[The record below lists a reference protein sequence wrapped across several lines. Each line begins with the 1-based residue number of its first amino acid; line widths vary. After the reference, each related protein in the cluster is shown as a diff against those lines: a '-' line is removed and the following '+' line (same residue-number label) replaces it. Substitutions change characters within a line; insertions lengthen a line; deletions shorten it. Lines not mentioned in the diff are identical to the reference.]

1 MKRAQPT
8 SESSHSQRA
17 LRTERRVRDRRVARA
32 ADFDHPIVARCTRY
46 LTELE
51 LSPTEAQTALFQRW
65 IESADDLLLVAPTG
79 SGKTFAVALPL
90 LCSIDADR
98 SHHLA
103 NATAALVLAPTRALV
118 EQHTATLETIARG
131 LSALDRRDELTREPL
146 TVAARTGDTKA
157 AERSSQKKS
166 PPAILV
172 LTPESLAVLLATDAR
187 EALSGVRSVWL
198 DEVHQLCAHKRGALL
213 STTLATLDRFVLGRA
228 GHRPRRVAST
238 ATASPVHAIRRW
250 ISGAQSPPASLVEA
264 GTFRPPELS
273 VLIPPSDQ
281 PFPAAGFSARKLLPA
296 IARAIASTPGCT
308 MMFVSSRPRA
318 EAWTQA
324 LRDVLPA
331 SMPVACFHGSMSA
344 DERGLVTLKLRRGEL
359 RAVVATNSLE
369 AGIDVPDAD
378 QVLFLGAPST
388 VTQAVQCAGR
398 SRHRPDAMPR
408 AMIACTDVADVIDAL
423 AVRRCASRC
432 EIEPASLREGD
443 EDVLVQAVLAQ
454 CALAPAR
461 PDELL
466 SALRGSSAFAD
477 LNEDTL
483 FQVIE
488 HLRTGGEALSS
499 YDAAHRIA
507 LDGESDAFALCDSA
521 ARRAYLRAIGTI
533 VDDPAVEVVFASR
546 LIGRIEGR
554 FAQGLEVG
562 DRFALSGSV
571 WKILARTPERLEVS
585 RDDRSRGP
593 VARWTGARMTRSEL
607 VSREV
612 ARCYAALDR
621 LCAHEINAGE
631 TATLDAIGDELSVD
645 RSTAALLAQWTRA
658 QRAVSAV
665 PTADR
670 LVLECVR
677 GRATD
682 TLVLF
687 TFAGWSA
694 NEAIARAAAERWRAH
709 TGAGCEFA
717 ASDIGLSLALP
728 RRAALRVTQP
738 EAARSLFAPDE
749 LRAVLRR
756 TLDGS
761 MLAKSAF
768 REVARVAQLSTADT
782 RPGGATPGLLYD
794 VLRKHAPGHLLLSAL
809 DRSIMATL
817 DVERAER
824 ARRAGR
830 TNDAIAFYERALQW
844 RYPQNPRWDD
854 ASLELARLLV
864 EAGRLPQA
872 LAVIERALS
881 VREQLVLIP
890 GSAVR
895 PQFPP
900 LAMERG
906 RVLEAMGE
914 RARAADAFHDVYTG
928 FPQSILRDDALE
940 EESRLRVALG
950 DRSRACA
957 IDAQLAREFPCTRRG
972 RAALVR
978 ARECGAITNSNEP
991 RCAERRRPRASEED
1005 AGEDS
1010 ANNRESPSDSS
1021 APAQESS
1028 TSNPAQSDSA
1038 ARERR

>member
-1 MKRAQPT
+1 L
-8 SESSHSQRA
+8 S
-17 LRTERRVRDRRVARA
+17 
-32 ADFDHPIVARCTRY
+32 
-46 LTELE
+46 ELE
-51 LSPTEAQTALFQRW
+51 LAPTEAQSELFQRW
-65 IESADDLLLVAPTG
+65 IEGTDDLLLVAPTG

-90 LCSIDADR
+90 LCSIDAHR
-98 SHHLA
+98 ANHLA
-103 NATAALVLAPTRALV
+103 HGTAALVLCPTRALV
-118 EQHTATLETIARG
+118 DQHAATLETLARG
-131 LSALDRRDELTREPL
+131 LAALDRRDGLAREPL

-157 AERSSQKKS
+157 ADRSSQKKS

-187 EALSGVRSVWL
+187 EGLAGVMSVWL

-213 STTLATLDRFVLGRA
+213 STTLAALDRLVSARG
-228 GHRPRRVAST
+228 GHRPRRVATT
-238 ATASPVHAIRRW
+238 ATANPVHAIRRW
-250 ISGAQSPPASLVEA
+250 IAGANSPPASLVEA

-273 VLIPPSDQ
+273 VLIPACDQ
-281 PFPAAGFSARKLLPA
+281 PFPGAGFSARRLLPA
-296 IARAIASTPGCT
+296 VARTIASAPGCT

-344 DERGLVTLKLRRGEL
+344 DERGLVALKLRRGEL
-359 RAVVATNSLE
+359 RAVVATSSLE

-378 QVLFLGAPST
+378 QVFFLGAPTT
-388 VTQAVQCAGR
+388 VTQAVQSAGR
-398 SRHRPDAMPR
+398 SRHRPDSMPR
-408 AMIACTDVADVIDAL
+408 AVIACTDVADVIDAI
-423 AVRRCASRC
+423 AVRRCASRG
-432 EIEPASLREGD
+432 EIEPAVLREGD

-466 SALRGSSAFAD
+466 AALKSSSAFAA

-488 HLRTGGEALSS
+488 HLRTGGDALSS
-499 YDAAHRIA
+499 YDAAYRIA
-507 LDGESDAFALCDSA
+507 LEPETGAFSLCDSS

-562 DRFALSGSV
+562 DRFALAGSV
-571 WKILARTPERLEVS
+571 WKILARTPERVEVS
-585 RDDRSRGP
+585 RDDRGRGP

-621 LCAHEINAGE
+621 LCAHEFKMSDS
-631 TATLDAIGDELSVD
+631 DALALSLGDELSVD
-645 RSTAALLAQWTRA
+645 RATAALLAKWTRA

-677 GRATD
+677 GRSSD

-709 TGAGCEFA
+709 TGAGCEFS
-717 ASDIGLSLALP
+717 ASDIGLALTLP
-728 RRAALRVTQP
+728 RRASLRASRADEAL
-738 EAARSLFAPDE
+738 SLFAPDG

-761 MLAKSAF
+761 MLAKSTF

-794 VLRKHAPGHLLLSAL
+794 VLRKHAPHHLLLSAL
-809 DRSIMATL
+809 DRSIMAAL
-817 DVERAER
+817 DVDRAER
-824 ARRAGR
+824 ALRSLAAQPHVPFFVL
-830 TNDAIAFYERALQW
+830 DA
-844 RYPQNPRWDD
+844 PSPM
-854 ASLELARLLV
+854 SVPVLARGEQTTDRVAPDDLD
-864 EAGRLPQA
+864 GA
-872 LAVIERALS
+872 LA
-881 VREQLVLIP
+881 
-890 GSAVR
+890 
-895 PQFPP
+895 
-900 LAMERG
+900 
-906 RVLEAMGE
+906 RVAHELWLRSG
-914 RARAADAFHDVYTG
+914 AADL
-928 FPQSILRDDALE
+928 P
-940 EESRLRVALG
+940 
-950 DRSRACA
+950 
-957 IDAQLAREFPCTRRG
+957 
-972 RAALVR
+972 
-978 ARECGAITNSNEP
+978 
-991 RCAERRRPRASEED
+991 
-1005 AGEDS
+1005 
-1010 ANNRESPSDSS
+1010 
-1021 APAQESS
+1021 
-1028 TSNPAQSDSA
+1028 
-1038 ARERR
+1038 

>member
-1 MKRAQPT
+1 M
-8 SESSHSQRA
+8 S
-17 LRTERRVRDRRVARA
+17 
-32 ADFDHPIVARCTRY
+32 
-46 LTELE
+46 ELE
-51 LSPTEAQTALFQRW
+51 LAPTEAQTALFQRW
-65 IESADDLLLVAPTG
+65 IEDVDDLLLVAPTG

-90 LCSIDADR
+90 LCSIDAHR
-98 SHHLA
+98 ANHLA
-103 NATAALVLAPTRALV
+103 HGTAALVLAPTRALV
-118 EQHTATLETIARG
+118 EQHAATLEAIARG
-131 LSALDRRDELTREPL
+131 LSALDRRDGLIREPL

-166 PPAILV
+166 PPAVLV

-187 EALSGVRSVWL
+187 EGLAGVTSVWL

-213 STTLATLDRFVLGRA
+213 STTLAALDRLVSARCGQ
-228 GHRPRRVAST
+228 RPRRVAST

-250 ISGAQSPPASLVEA
+250 ISGANAPPASLVEA

-273 VLIPPSDQ
+273 VLIPACDQ
-281 PFPAAGFSARKLLPA
+281 PFPGAGFSARKLLPA
-296 IARAIASTPGCT
+296 VARTIASAPGCT

-324 LRDVLPA
+324 LRDVLPT

-344 DERGLVTLKLRRGEL
+344 DERGLVALKLRRGEL
-359 RAVVATNSLE
+359 RAVVATSSLE

-378 QVLFLGAPST
+378 QVLFLGAPTT
-388 VTQAVQCAGR
+388 VTQAVQSAGR

-408 AMIACTDVADVIDAL
+408 AVIACTDVADVIDAI
-423 AVRRCASRC
+423 AVRRCASRG
-432 EIEPASLREGD
+432 EIEPAALREGD

-466 SALRGSSAFAD
+466 VALKSASAFAE

-488 HLRTGGEALSS
+488 HLRTGGEALSA

-507 LDGESDAFALCDSA
+507 LEPESDAFSLCDSA

-562 DRFALSGSV
+562 DRFALAGSV
-571 WKILARTPERLEVS
+571 WKILARTPERVEVS
-585 RDDRSRGP
+585 RDDKGRGP

-621 LCAHEINAGE
+621 ECAHEIN
-631 TATLDAIGDELSVD
+631 TSDSDALLGALGDELSVD
-645 RSTAALLAQWTRA
+645 RATAALLAKWTRA

-665 PTADR
+665 PTAER

-677 GRATD
+677 GRTTD

-694 NEAIARAAAERWRAH
+694 NEAIARASAERWRAH
-709 TGAGCEFA
+709 TGAGCEFS
-717 ASDIGLSLALP
+717 ASDIGLALTLP
-728 RRAALRVTQP
+728 RRASLRASRADEAL
-738 EAARSLFAPDE
+738 SLFAPNA

-761 MLAKSAF
+761 MLAKSTF

-809 DRSIMATL
+809 DRSIMAAL
-817 DVERAER
+817 DVDRAER
-824 ARRAGR
+824 ALRSLAAQPHVPFFVL
-830 TNDAIAFYERALQW
+830 DA
-844 RYPQNPRWDD
+844 PSPM
-854 ASLELARLLV
+854 SVPVLARGERTTDRVAPDDLD
-864 EAGRLPQA
+864 GA
-872 LAVIERALS
+872 LA
-881 VREQLVLIP
+881 
-890 GSAVR
+890 
-895 PQFPP
+895 
-900 LAMERG
+900 
-906 RVLEAMGE
+906 
-914 RARAADAFHDVYTG
+914 
-928 FPQSILRDDALE
+928 
-940 EESRLRVALG
+940 RVAHELWL
-950 DRSRACA
+950 RS
-957 IDAQLAREFPCTRRG
+957 G
-972 RAALVR
+972 AAEL
-978 ARECGAITNSNEP
+978 P
-991 RCAERRRPRASEED
+991 
-1005 AGEDS
+1005 
-1010 ANNRESPSDSS
+1010 
-1021 APAQESS
+1021 
-1028 TSNPAQSDSA
+1028 
-1038 ARERR
+1038 